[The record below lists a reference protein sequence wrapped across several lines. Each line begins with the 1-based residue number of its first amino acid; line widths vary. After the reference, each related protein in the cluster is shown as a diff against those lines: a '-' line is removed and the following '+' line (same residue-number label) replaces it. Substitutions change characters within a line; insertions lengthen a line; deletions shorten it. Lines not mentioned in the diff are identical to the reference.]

1 MSNIQVVQAGF
12 IQRKAQREYEQ
23 SGRDWLELIE
33 EEVKKIKD
41 EVGTRRLKRSEIIAR
56 NRIAVN
62 YIRKNKHLSREEL
75 INYLV
80 VELKF
85 VRGTAL
91 RLTRENGKLRETKP
105 NPFGTGKGLRAY
117 LDSLE
122 AEEQKAYERK
132 MLEEEL
138 DRPKFFF

>member
-1 MSNIQVVQAGF
+1 VIKV
-12 IQRKAQREYEQ
+12 
-23 SGRDWLELIE
+23 IE
-33 EEVKKIKD
+33 IGLAIVLVAIGLMALSLVKVSDDDVEEFEESKD
-41 EVGTRRLKRSEIIAR
+41 EVGARRLKRSEIIAR

-117 LDSLE
+117 LDKQE

-138 DRPKFFF
+138 SRPKFFF